1 MSSKPRKQNDLKGE
15 KRAKFNFN
23 KCIKPKDTK

>member
-1 MSSKPRKQNDLKGE
+1 MSSEPRKQNDMKE
-15 KRAKFNFN
+15 KKRTKFNFN